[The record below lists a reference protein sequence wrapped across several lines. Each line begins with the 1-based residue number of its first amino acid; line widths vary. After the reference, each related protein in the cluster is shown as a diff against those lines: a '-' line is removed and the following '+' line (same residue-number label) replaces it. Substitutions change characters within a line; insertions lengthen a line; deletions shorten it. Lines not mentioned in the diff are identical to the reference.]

1 MPHDYLLPYAQDLS
15 IDAIVEQCQQ
25 QEQKLRGAKALEAR
39 GPVSLKAMH
48 CDFSSDFVKVGTA
61 DELSIA
67 QRNEVEDQLCKLI
80 PWRKGPF
87 SLFGIEVDAEW
98 RSDYKWNRLQKCIS
112 SLEGKRVLDVG
123 CNNGYYMFRM
133 LANNPELILGID
145 PSLHCQAQFNLIQS
159 YAQAP
164 NIHFELLG
172 IEHLSLFPN
181 FFDTIFCMGIIYHH
195 RHPIQQLLDLRNSL
209 RVGGEVILETIGI
222 PGENSYALFPEGR
235 YANMKNIWFIPTLSC
250 FINWAKKA
258 HFKNIEVI
266 SDTLLTPEE
275 QRNTRWCPP
284 PHQSLEDFLAP
295 SDPDHTIE
303 GHPAPRRFCIRAQK
317 LSL

>member
-1 MPHDYLLPYAQDLS
+1 MKRDYLLPYADLLPLDKIEES
-15 IDAIVEQCQQ
+15 CRQ
-25 QEQKLRGAKALEAR
+25 QEKKLRAPEEISQRIKANE
-39 GPVSLKAMH
+39 
-48 CDFSSDFVKVGTA
+48 CDFNKDFVQIGDPSQLNEKQKI
-61 DELSIA
+61 ELEEQALS
-67 QRNEVEDQLCKLI
+67 LI

-87 SLFGIEVDAEW
+87 ELFGLELDAEW
-98 RSDYKWNRLQKCIS
+98 RSDYKWNRLAPQLS
-112 SLEGKRVLDVG
+112 SLEGRRVLDVG

-133 LANNPELILGID
+133 LASRPELVLGID
-145 PSLHCQAQFNLIQS
+145 PSIHCQAQFNFIQS

-195 RHPIQQLLDLRNSL
+195 RHPIQQLLDLRSAL
-209 RVGGEVILETIGI
+209 KVGGEVIIETIGI
-222 PGENSYALFPEGR
+222 PGDESSALFPEDR
-235 YANMKNIWFIPTLSC
+235 YANMRNVWFIPTLSC

-266 SDTLLTPEE
+266 SDSLLTPEE

-284 PHQSLEDFLAP
+284 PHQSLEDFL
-295 SDPDHTIE
+295 DPQNPQKTIE
-303 GHPAPRRFCIRAQK
+303 GHPAPRRFCIKAQK
-317 LSL
+317 TAP